1 MAKSEYKD
9 GVTLMAE
16 AIRRENEEALKEA
29 QKKAGQSNVSVLT
42 AQFSNKQTS
51 TPSTSSSSPSP
62 SQTAKA
68 EESSDSSPEP
78 NDSNTDDE
86 SDGTI

>member
-42 AQFSNKQTS
+42 AQFSNKQT
-51 TPSTSSSSPSP
+51 TPSSSNSSPSP

-68 EESSDSSPEP
+68 EESDDASAEP
-78 NDSNTDDE
+78 NGSNTDDE